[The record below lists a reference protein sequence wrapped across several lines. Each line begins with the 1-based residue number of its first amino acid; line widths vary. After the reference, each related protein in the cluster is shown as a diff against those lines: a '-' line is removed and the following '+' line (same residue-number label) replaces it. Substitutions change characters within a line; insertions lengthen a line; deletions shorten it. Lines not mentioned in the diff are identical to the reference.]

1 LHGKFCNG
9 REVSAGKSLISD
21 FTQLFEI
28 DNTINGKK
36 GASRNGCIFS
46 VYLLVRCVQILVLE
60 NIHLFY
66 MKCN

>member
-28 DNTINGKK
+28 DNTINGVERR
-36 GASRNGCIFS
+36 ALSFTNDRLFS
-46 VYLLVRCVQILVLE
+46 AI
-60 NIHLFY
+60 
-66 MKCN
+66 